1 MSNYLRGINRV
12 VGFTDD
18 TARGGALGEQGDA
31 ESWDAVSRM
40 SSRGEVNNLRGAR
53 GPGLG
58 LPPGGGARTPAGNNY
73 PIASTFC
80 AFAFMKGKSPA
91 VHMAHSVGQF
101 FGMSGLAVDV
111 QGKLI
116 GSLETGE
123 MEDIQS
129 CSSYHHKM
137 HGPGQRS
144 STSTIPQGLSST
156 TKTNKIGTNYG
167 QQEWRTT
174 T

>member
-1 MSNYLRGINRV
+1 MINRNNDAIIEHELDWQ
-12 VGFTDD
+12 GNIE
-18 TARGGALGEQGDA
+18 GEY
-31 ESWDAVSRM
+31 
-40 SSRGEVNNLRGAR
+40 NK
-53 GPGLG
+53 
-58 LPPGGGARTPAGNNY
+58 
-73 PIASTFC
+73 IATFRDQAISQMTFR

-129 CSSYHHKM
+129 RSSYHHKM

-167 QQEWRTT
+167 QQERRTMT
-174 T
+174 

>member
-1 MSNYLRGINRV
+1 MINRNN
-12 VGFTDD
+12 
-18 TARGGALGEQGDA
+18 
-31 ESWDAVSRM
+31 DAVIERK
-40 SSRGEVNNLRGAR
+40 LDWQ
-53 GPGLG
+53 
-58 LPPGGGARTPAGNNY
+58 GNIEEEYNK
-73 PIASTFC
+73 IADFRNQAISQTTFR

-129 CSSYHHKM
+129 RSSYHHKM

-144 STSTIPQGLSST
+144 STLTIPQGLSST

-167 QQEWRTT
+167 QQERRMTT
-174 T
+174 